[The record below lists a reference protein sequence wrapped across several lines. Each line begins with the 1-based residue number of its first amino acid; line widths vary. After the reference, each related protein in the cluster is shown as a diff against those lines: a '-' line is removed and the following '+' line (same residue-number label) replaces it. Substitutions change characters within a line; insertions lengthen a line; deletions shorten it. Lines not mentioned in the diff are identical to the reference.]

1 MGGVCDIPAIAEVCQ
16 TVGSGVTSLVAAP
29 FDWLAHTL
37 AAAAAWFFEAVWAVF
52 DTTTL
57 VDVTGDQYTQ
67 VYNLLFGVALFVM
80 LVFFCLQ
87 LITGLAHRDPTAL
100 SRAAVG
106 LGKSVLGSFVA
117 IALTATLLEITDQL
131 AIGIVQATGNTME
144 GMGDRI
150 ALMAAGLV
158 AINIASPGVGAIMTI
173 FLAGLA
179 IAATAIVWF
188 SLLIRKALLL
198 VAIVF
203 APIAL
208 AGFSWDATRGWFGK
222 WVAFVVAL
230 VFSKLVLVVLFLVAI
245 NQTAAP
251 IDLDLASI
259 SDPVAGV
266 VLMLVAAFAPYMTYK
281 FISFVGV
288 DMYHAMST
296 EQEAKGALNRPV
308 PCRLAPRLRSRRSR
322 SSTEVAPRA
331 GRRPRWRRAPP
342 AAPPDRVPARERP
355 GQQRRAQELQELRRP
370 PARPPQSSS
379 AVRWSARLPPPD
391 PSSATP
397 PDQQP
402 WDMPRVPFRQTYHRH
417 RQPRRLPGNRSHS
430 RAHRPRPRDRSPL
443 RAKGRQHDSE
453 QHPAREPAAPGSV
466 LPSVQARR
474 DARPLP
480 GTARDARHRTDRV
493 HQRRV
498 HGRRHPVRPHVTDL
512 GDKRRAC
519 LRPRGWSEAH

>member
-87 LITGLAHRDPTAL
+87 LITGLAHRDPSAL

-308 PCRLAPRLRSRRSR
+308 PVPVSPATAKSAKSILDGGGTSSGSAAPVATSAAGSATGSGAGAGASGAAA
-322 SSTEVAPRA
+322 SSAGTSGAAAAAGPAAAVIVGGQVAGKAASA
-331 GRRPRWRRAPP
+331 GPKLGNATGSAAMGHAEGAIPADMPP
-342 AAPPDRVPARERP
+342 APTASPTAGQPIPQPRTPTPPPRPIPTPRER
-355 GQQRRAQELQELRRP
+355 
-370 PARPPQSSS
+370 
-379 AVRWSARLPPPD
+379 
-391 PSSATP
+391 T
-397 PDQQP
+397 
-402 WDMPRVPFRQTYHRH
+402 
-417 RQPRRLPGNRSHS
+417 
-430 RAHRPRPRDRSPL
+430 
-443 RAKGRQHDSE
+443 
-453 QHPAREPAAPGSV
+453 
-466 LPSVQARR
+466 
-474 DARPLP
+474 
-480 GTARDARHRTDRV
+480 TA
-493 HQRRV
+493 
-498 HGRRHPVRPHVTDL
+498 
-512 GDKRRAC
+512 
-519 LRPRGWSEAH
+519 

>member
-117 IALTATLLEITDQL
+117 IALTATLLEVTDQL

-308 PCRLAPRLRSRRSR
+308 PVPVSPATAKSAKSILDGGGTSSGSAAPVTTSAAGSATG
-322 SSTEVAPRA
+322 SGAGAGASGAAASGAGTSGAAAAAGPAAAVIVGGQVAGKAASA
-331 GRRPRWRRAPP
+331 GPKLGNATGSAAMGHAEGAIPADIPP
-342 AAPPDRVPARERP
+342 APTASPAAGQPIPQPRTPNPPPRPIPTPRER
-355 GQQRRAQELQELRRP
+355 
-370 PARPPQSSS
+370 
-379 AVRWSARLPPPD
+379 
-391 PSSATP
+391 T
-397 PDQQP
+397 
-402 WDMPRVPFRQTYHRH
+402 
-417 RQPRRLPGNRSHS
+417 
-430 RAHRPRPRDRSPL
+430 
-443 RAKGRQHDSE
+443 
-453 QHPAREPAAPGSV
+453 
-466 LPSVQARR
+466 
-474 DARPLP
+474 
-480 GTARDARHRTDRV
+480 TA
-493 HQRRV
+493 
-498 HGRRHPVRPHVTDL
+498 
-512 GDKRRAC
+512 
-519 LRPRGWSEAH
+519 

>member
-57 VDVTGDQYTQ
+57 VDVTGVQYTQ

-117 IALTATLLEITDQL
+117 IALTATLLEVTDQL

-308 PCRLAPRLRSRRSR
+308 PVPVTPATAKSAKSILDGGGTSSGSAAP
-322 SSTEVAPRA
+322 VATSAA
-331 GRRPRWRRAPP
+331 GSATGSGAGAGASGAAASGAGTSGAAAAAGPAAAVVVGGQVAGKAASAGPKLGNATGSAAMGHAEGAIPADIPP
-342 AAPPDRVPARERP
+342 APTASPAAGQPIPQPRTPNPPPRPIPTPRER
-355 GQQRRAQELQELRRP
+355 
-370 PARPPQSSS
+370 
-379 AVRWSARLPPPD
+379 
-391 PSSATP
+391 T
-397 PDQQP
+397 
-402 WDMPRVPFRQTYHRH
+402 
-417 RQPRRLPGNRSHS
+417 
-430 RAHRPRPRDRSPL
+430 
-443 RAKGRQHDSE
+443 
-453 QHPAREPAAPGSV
+453 
-466 LPSVQARR
+466 
-474 DARPLP
+474 
-480 GTARDARHRTDRV
+480 TA
-493 HQRRV
+493 
-498 HGRRHPVRPHVTDL
+498 
-512 GDKRRAC
+512 
-519 LRPRGWSEAH
+519 

>member
-57 VDVTGDQYTQ
+57 VDVTGVQYTQ

-117 IALTATLLEITDQL
+117 IALTATLLEVTDQL

-308 PCRLAPRLRSRRSR
+308 PVPVSPATAKSAKSILDGGGTSSGSAAPAATSAAGSATGSGAGAGASGAAASGAGTLGAAAAAGPAAAVIVGGQ
-322 SSTEVAPRA
+322 VAGKAASA
-331 GRRPRWRRAPP
+331 GPKLGNATGSVAMGHAEGAIPADIPP
-342 AAPPDRVPARERP
+342 APTASPAAGQPIPQPRTPNPPPRPIPTPRER
-355 GQQRRAQELQELRRP
+355 
-370 PARPPQSSS
+370 
-379 AVRWSARLPPPD
+379 
-391 PSSATP
+391 T
-397 PDQQP
+397 
-402 WDMPRVPFRQTYHRH
+402 
-417 RQPRRLPGNRSHS
+417 
-430 RAHRPRPRDRSPL
+430 
-443 RAKGRQHDSE
+443 
-453 QHPAREPAAPGSV
+453 
-466 LPSVQARR
+466 
-474 DARPLP
+474 
-480 GTARDARHRTDRV
+480 TA
-493 HQRRV
+493 
-498 HGRRHPVRPHVTDL
+498 
-512 GDKRRAC
+512 
-519 LRPRGWSEAH
+519 

>member
-1 MGGVCDIPAIAEVCQ
+1 
-16 TVGSGVTSLVAAP
+16 
-29 FDWLAHTL
+29 
-37 AAAAAWFFEAVWAVF
+37 
-52 DTTTL
+52 
-57 VDVTGDQYTQ
+57 
-67 VYNLLFGVALFVM
+67 
-80 LVFFCLQ
+80 
-87 LITGLAHRDPTAL
+87 LAHRDPTAL
-100 SRAAVG
+100 SRAVVG

-117 IALTATLLEITDQL
+117 IALTATLLEITDRL

-150 ALMAAGLV
+150 ALMATGLV

-179 IAATAIVWF
+179 IAASAIVWF

-208 AGFSWDATRGWFGK
+208 AGFSWDAARGWFGK

-296 EQEAKGALNRPV
+296 EQEAKGAMNRPIPV
-308 PCRLAPRLRSRRSR
+308 PVSPAMATSAKAILGGGDAASGKAATPAVANATSGAVGSGTGAAASGTGASGAAAAAGPAAAVIIGGQVVGKVATAGPKLGNAAALAAEGHAEGSAPTDMPPTSTDPQAGARSIPQSRPTVTPPRALPAPR
-322 SSTEVAPRA
+322 
-331 GRRPRWRRAPP
+331 
-342 AAPPDRVPARERP
+342 ER
-355 GQQRRAQELQELRRP
+355 
-370 PARPPQSSS
+370 
-379 AVRWSARLPPPD
+379 
-391 PSSATP
+391 T
-397 PDQQP
+397 
-402 WDMPRVPFRQTYHRH
+402 
-417 RQPRRLPGNRSHS
+417 
-430 RAHRPRPRDRSPL
+430 
-443 RAKGRQHDSE
+443 
-453 QHPAREPAAPGSV
+453 
-466 LPSVQARR
+466 
-474 DARPLP
+474 
-480 GTARDARHRTDRV
+480 TA
-493 HQRRV
+493 
-498 HGRRHPVRPHVTDL
+498 
-512 GDKRRAC
+512 
-519 LRPRGWSEAH
+519 

>member
-1 MGGVCDIPAIAEVCQ
+1 MGGVCDIPAIADVCQ
-16 TVGSGVTSLVAAP
+16 TVGSGVVSLVAAP

-37 AAAAAWFFEAVWAVF
+37 GAAAAWFFQAVWSVF

-57 VDVTGDQYTQ
+57 VDVTGGQYVQ

-100 SRAAVG
+100 SRAAIG

-117 IALTATLLEITDQL
+117 ITLTATLLEITDRL

-150 ALMAAGLV
+150 AQMATGLV
-158 AINIASPGVGAIMTI
+158 AINITSPGVGAIMTI

-179 IAATAIVWF
+179 IAAAATVWF

-208 AGFSWDATRGWFGK
+208 AGFSWDAARGWFGK

-230 VFSKLVLVVLFLVAI
+230 VFSKLVLVVLFLVAV

-259 SDPVAGV
+259 SDPIAGV

-296 EQEAKGALNRPV
+296 EQEAKGAMNRPV
-308 PCRLAPRLRSRRSR
+308 PVPVTPATGRAAKSILDGAGASKSSGASATAAAPAAGGAAASA
-322 SSTEVAPRA
+322 STSGAAGAGASGVGATGAGGAGAAAAAGPAAAVVIGGQVISKAATAGPKLGAAAGHAASGHAEGAVPTEMPTPTGAPA
-331 GRRPRWRRAPP
+331 GASP
-342 AAPPDRVPARERP
+342 AAP
-355 GQQRRAQELQELRRP
+355 
-370 PARPPQSSS
+370 
-379 AVRWSARLPPPD
+379 
-391 PSSATP
+391 
-397 PDQQP
+397 QP
-402 WDMPRVPFRQTYHRH
+402 
-417 RQPRRLPGNRSHS
+417 
-430 RAHRPRPRDRSPL
+430 
-443 RAKGRQHDSE
+443 K
-453 QHPAREPAAPGSV
+453 PAAAP
-466 LPSVQARR
+466 P
-474 DARPLP
+474 RPLP
-480 GTARDARHRTDRV
+480 TPRERT
-493 HQRRV
+493 
-498 HGRRHPVRPHVTDL
+498 P
-512 GDKRRAC
+512 A
-519 LRPRGWSEAH
+519 

>member
-150 ALMAAGLV
+150 ALMATGLV

-308 PCRLAPRLRSRRSR
+308 PVPVSPATAKSAKSILDGGGT
-322 SSTEVAPRA
+322 SSGSATPVATSAA
-331 GRRPRWRRAPP
+331 GS
-342 AAPPDRVPARERP
+342 AAGSGAGAGAS
-355 GQQRRAQELQELRRP
+355 GQQRQAQELQELRRP

-379 AVRWSARLPPPD
+379 AGRWLARLPPPD

-397 PDQQP
+397 PDQRP

-430 RAHRPRPRDRSPL
+430 RAHRTRPRDRSPL

-453 QHPAREPAAPGSV
+453 QPPAREPAAPGSV

-474 DARPLP
+474 DARPFP
-480 GTARDARHRTDRV
+480 GTARDARHRTNRV

-498 HGRRHPVRPHVTDL
+498 PGRRHPLRPHVTDL
-512 GDKRRAC
+512 GDKRRSC
-519 LRPRGWSEAH
+519 LRPRGWPEAH

>member
-1 MGGVCDIPAIAEVCQ
+1 MAGVCDVPVIADVCQ
-16 TVGSGVTSLVAAP
+16 SVGSGVASLVAAP

-37 AAAAAWFFEAVWAVF
+37 GGAAAWFFEAVWTVF

-57 VDVTGDQYTQ
+57 VDVTGAQYVQ

-100 SRAAVG
+100 SRAAIG

-117 IALTATLLEITDQL
+117 ITLTATLLEITDRL

-150 ALMAAGLV
+150 ALMATGLMAV
-158 AINIASPGVGAIMTI
+158 NVASPGVGAILTI

-208 AGFSWDATRGWFGK
+208 AGFSWDAARGWFGK

-230 VFSKLVLVVLFLVAI
+230 VFSKLVLVVLFLVAV

-259 SDPVAGV
+259 SDPIAGV

-296 EQEAKGALNRPV
+296 EQEAKGAMNRPV
-308 PCRLAPRLRSRRSR
+308 PVPVTPATGRAAKSILDGAGASKTAGAGATATAPGAGSAAVGAGGSGAASAGASGAGAAGAGGAGAAAAAAGPAAAVVIGGQVISKAATAGPKLGAAAGHAASGHAEGAVPTELPTPAGA
-322 SSTEVAPRA
+322 STGAVAAPQ
-331 GRRPRWRRAPP
+331 PKPTTAPP
-342 AAPPDRVPARERP
+342 RPIPTPRERT
-355 GQQRRAQELQELRRP
+355 
-370 PARPPQSSS
+370 PA
-379 AVRWSARLPPPD
+379 
-391 PSSATP
+391 
-397 PDQQP
+397 
-402 WDMPRVPFRQTYHRH
+402 
-417 RQPRRLPGNRSHS
+417 
-430 RAHRPRPRDRSPL
+430 
-443 RAKGRQHDSE
+443 
-453 QHPAREPAAPGSV
+453 
-466 LPSVQARR
+466 
-474 DARPLP
+474 
-480 GTARDARHRTDRV
+480 
-493 HQRRV
+493 
-498 HGRRHPVRPHVTDL
+498 
-512 GDKRRAC
+512 
-519 LRPRGWSEAH
+519 

>member
-1 MGGVCDIPAIAEVCQ
+1 VGGVCDIPAIADVCQ
-16 TVGSGVTSLVAAP
+16 NVGSGVVSLVAAP

-37 AAAAAWFFEAVWAVF
+37 GAAAGWFFQAVWAVF

-57 VDVTGDQYTQ
+57 VDVTGGQYVQ

-100 SRAAVG
+100 LRAAVG
-106 LGKSVLGSFVA
+106 LGKSVLGSFVT
-117 IALTATLLEITDQL
+117 ITLTATLLEITDRL

-150 ALMAAGLV
+150 ALMAAGLM
-158 AINIASPGVGAIMTI
+158 AINVTTPGVGAIMTI

-208 AGFSWDATRGWFGK
+208 AGFSWDAARGWFGK

-230 VFSKLVLVVLFLVAI
+230 VVSKLVLVVLFLVAV

-296 EQEAKGALNRPV
+296 EQEAKGAMNRPV
-308 PCRLAPRLRSRRSR
+308 PVPVTPATAKSAKSILDGAGASRGSGSGSTSASGAASGAGGATATSGAGAAGAGASGVGASGAGAGTGAAAAAGPAAAVVIGAQVVSKAATAGPKLGTAVGAAASGHAEGAAP
-322 SSTEVAPRA
+322 TELPPPTGAQPGV
-331 GRRPRWRRAPP
+331 P
-342 AAPPDRVPARERP
+342 AAPRP
-355 GQQRRAQELQELRRP
+355 
-370 PARPPQSSS
+370 
-379 AVRWSARLPPPD
+379 
-391 PSSATP
+391 
-397 PDQQP
+397 
-402 WDMPRVPFRQTYHRH
+402 
-417 RQPRRLPGNRSHS
+417 N
-430 RAHRPRPRDRSPL
+430 
-443 RAKGRQHDSE
+443 
-453 QHPAREPAAPGSV
+453 PAATAP
-466 LPSVQARR
+466 
-474 DARPLP
+474 RPLP
-480 GTARDARHRTDRV
+480 TPRERT
-493 HQRRV
+493 
-498 HGRRHPVRPHVTDL
+498 P
-512 GDKRRAC
+512 A
-519 LRPRGWSEAH
+519 

>member
-1 MGGVCDIPAIAEVCQ
+1 VGGVCDIPAIAEVCQ

-117 IALTATLLEITDQL
+117 IALTATLLEVTDQL

-308 PCRLAPRLRSRRSR
+308 PVPVSPATAKSAKSILDGGGTSSGAAPSVARSAGSAAGTGAGAGA
-322 SSTEVAPRA
+322 SGAAASGAGTLGAAAAAGPAAAVIVGGQVAGKAASA
-331 GRRPRWRRAPP
+331 GPNLGNATGSAAMGHAEGAIPADIPP
-342 AAPPDRVPARERP
+342 APTASPGAGQPMPQPRTPTPPPRPIPTPRER
-355 GQQRRAQELQELRRP
+355 
-370 PARPPQSSS
+370 
-379 AVRWSARLPPPD
+379 
-391 PSSATP
+391 T
-397 PDQQP
+397 
-402 WDMPRVPFRQTYHRH
+402 
-417 RQPRRLPGNRSHS
+417 
-430 RAHRPRPRDRSPL
+430 
-443 RAKGRQHDSE
+443 
-453 QHPAREPAAPGSV
+453 
-466 LPSVQARR
+466 
-474 DARPLP
+474 
-480 GTARDARHRTDRV
+480 TA
-493 HQRRV
+493 
-498 HGRRHPVRPHVTDL
+498 
-512 GDKRRAC
+512 
-519 LRPRGWSEAH
+519 

>member
-1 MGGVCDIPAIAEVCQ
+1 MPAIAEVCQ
-16 TVGSGVTSLVAAP
+16 AVGAGVTSLVAAP

-37 AAAAAWFFEAVWAVF
+37 ASTAAWFFQAVWTVF

-57 VDVTGDQYTQ
+57 VDVTGAQYVQ

-150 ALMAAGLV
+150 ALMATGLV

-173 FLAGLA
+173 FLGGLA

-208 AGFSWDATRGWFGK
+208 AGFSWDAARGWFGK

-245 NQTAAP
+245 NQAAAP

-308 PCRLAPRLRSRRSR
+308 PVPVTPGTAQSAKSILDGGGQSGGASTTAASGAGGTAAGSGAGALPTDAARQARPASRCPSPG
-322 SSTEVAPRA
+322 APRA
-331 GRRPRWRRAPP
+331 AAAAGPAAAVVVGAQVVGKAAAAGPKLGNAAGASAMGQAEGAAPVQASPLPSGTRVAEQPSAQLRTPAPP
-342 AAPPDRVPARERP
+342 RT
-355 GQQRRAQELQELRRP
+355 
-370 PARPPQSSS
+370 
-379 AVRWSARLPPPD
+379 
-391 PSSATP
+391 ATP
-397 PDQQP
+397 P
-402 WDMPRVPFRQTYHRH
+402 PRSTP
-417 RQPRRLPGNRSHS
+417 
-430 RAHRPRPRDRSPL
+430 APL
-443 RAKGRQHDSE
+443 ERT
-453 QHPAREPAAPGSV
+453 
-466 LPSVQARR
+466 
-474 DARPLP
+474 
-480 GTARDARHRTDRV
+480 TA
-493 HQRRV
+493 
-498 HGRRHPVRPHVTDL
+498 
-512 GDKRRAC
+512 
-519 LRPRGWSEAH
+519 

>member
-1 MGGVCDIPAIAEVCQ
+1 VGGVCDIPAIAEVCQ

-117 IALTATLLEITDQL
+117 IALTATLLEVTDQL

-308 PCRLAPRLRSRRSR
+308 PVPVSPATAKSAKSILDGGGTSSGSAAPAATSAAGSATGPGAGAGA
-322 SSTEVAPRA
+322 SGAAASGAGTSGAAAAAGPAAAVIVGGQVAGKAASA
-331 GRRPRWRRAPP
+331 GPKLGNATGSAAMGHAEGAIPADIPP
-342 AAPPDRVPARERP
+342 APTASPAAGQPIPQPRTPNPPPRPIPTPRER
-355 GQQRRAQELQELRRP
+355 
-370 PARPPQSSS
+370 
-379 AVRWSARLPPPD
+379 
-391 PSSATP
+391 T
-397 PDQQP
+397 
-402 WDMPRVPFRQTYHRH
+402 
-417 RQPRRLPGNRSHS
+417 
-430 RAHRPRPRDRSPL
+430 
-443 RAKGRQHDSE
+443 
-453 QHPAREPAAPGSV
+453 
-466 LPSVQARR
+466 
-474 DARPLP
+474 
-480 GTARDARHRTDRV
+480 TA
-493 HQRRV
+493 
-498 HGRRHPVRPHVTDL
+498 
-512 GDKRRAC
+512 
-519 LRPRGWSEAH
+519 

>member
-1 MGGVCDIPAIAEVCQ
+1 MGGVCDIPAIADVCQ
-16 TVGSGVTSLVAAP
+16 TVGTGVASLVAAP

-37 AAAAAWFFEAVWAVF
+37 AAAAAWFFQAVWAVF

-57 VDVTGDQYTQ
+57 VDVTGGQYVQ

-80 LVFFCLQ
+80 LVFFCMQ

-100 SRAAVG
+100 SRAAIG

-117 IALTATLLEITDQL
+117 ITLTATLLEITDRL

-150 ALMAAGLV
+150 ALMATGLV
-158 AINIASPGVGAIMTI
+158 AINITSPGVGAIMTI

-208 AGFSWDATRGWFGK
+208 AGFSWDAARGWFGK

-230 VFSKLVLVVLFLVAI
+230 VFSKLVLVVLFLVAV

-288 DMYHAMST
+288 DMYHAMSS
-296 EQEAKGALNRPV
+296 EQEAKGAMNRPIPV
-308 PCRLAPRLRSRRSR
+308 PVTPTSARSARSILDGGTAKGR
-322 SSTEVAPRA
+322 GSPTTSAATGAGGSTASVGASGAAGAGASSGISAGASGAGPAVAS
-331 GRRPRWRRAPP
+331 P
-342 AAPPDRVPARERP
+342 AAAVIVGGQVVSRATTAGPKLGNAAGLAASEHAAGTAPTELPGPTGAPAGVHSAPQPRP
-355 GQQRRAQELQELRRP
+355 A
-370 PARPPQSSS
+370 
-379 AVRWSARLPPPD
+379 
-391 PSSATP
+391 ATP
-397 PDQQP
+397 P
-402 WDMPRVPFRQTYHRH
+402 
-417 RQPRRLPGNRSHS
+417 
-430 RAHRPRPRDRSPL
+430 
-443 RAKGRQHDSE
+443 
-453 QHPAREPAAPGSV
+453 
-466 LPSVQARR
+466 
-474 DARPLP
+474 RPLP
-480 GTARDARHRTDRV
+480 TPRERT
-493 HQRRV
+493 
-498 HGRRHPVRPHVTDL
+498 
-512 GDKRRAC
+512 RA
-519 LRPRGWSEAH
+519 

>member
-117 IALTATLLEITDQL
+117 IALTATLLEVTDQL

-308 PCRLAPRLRSRRSR
+308 PVPVSPATAKSAKSILDGGGTSSGSAAP
-322 SSTEVAPRA
+322 VATSAA
-331 GRRPRWRRAPP
+331 GSATGSGAGAGASGAAASGAGTSGAAAAAGPAAAVIVGGQVAGKAASAGPKLGNATGSAAMGHAEGAIPADIPP
-342 AAPPDRVPARERP
+342 APTASPTAGQPIPQPRTPNPPPRPIPTPRER
-355 GQQRRAQELQELRRP
+355 
-370 PARPPQSSS
+370 
-379 AVRWSARLPPPD
+379 
-391 PSSATP
+391 T
-397 PDQQP
+397 
-402 WDMPRVPFRQTYHRH
+402 
-417 RQPRRLPGNRSHS
+417 
-430 RAHRPRPRDRSPL
+430 
-443 RAKGRQHDSE
+443 
-453 QHPAREPAAPGSV
+453 
-466 LPSVQARR
+466 
-474 DARPLP
+474 
-480 GTARDARHRTDRV
+480 TA
-493 HQRRV
+493 
-498 HGRRHPVRPHVTDL
+498 
-512 GDKRRAC
+512 
-519 LRPRGWSEAH
+519 

>member
-1 MGGVCDIPAIAEVCQ
+1 VGGVCDIPAIAEVCQ

-117 IALTATLLEITDQL
+117 IALTAALLEITDQL

-230 VFSKLVLVVLFLVAI
+230 VFSKLVLVVLFLVAV

-308 PCRLAPRLRSRRSR
+308 PVPVGPATAKSAKSILDGGGTSSGSAAPVATSAAG
-322 SSTEVAPRA
+322 STSGSGAGAGASGAAASGAGTSGAAAAAGPAAAVIVGGQVAGKAASA
-331 GRRPRWRRAPP
+331 GAKLGNATGSTAMGHAEGAIPADIPPSPPAPP
-342 AAPPDRVPARERP
+342 AAGQPIPQPRTPTPPPRPIPTPRER
-355 GQQRRAQELQELRRP
+355 
-370 PARPPQSSS
+370 
-379 AVRWSARLPPPD
+379 
-391 PSSATP
+391 T
-397 PDQQP
+397 
-402 WDMPRVPFRQTYHRH
+402 
-417 RQPRRLPGNRSHS
+417 
-430 RAHRPRPRDRSPL
+430 
-443 RAKGRQHDSE
+443 
-453 QHPAREPAAPGSV
+453 
-466 LPSVQARR
+466 
-474 DARPLP
+474 
-480 GTARDARHRTDRV
+480 TA
-493 HQRRV
+493 
-498 HGRRHPVRPHVTDL
+498 
-512 GDKRRAC
+512 
-519 LRPRGWSEAH
+519 

>member
-1 MGGVCDIPAIAEVCQ
+1 MAGVCDIPVIAEVCQ
-16 TVGSGVTSLVAAP
+16 TVGSGVASLVAAP

-37 AAAAAWFFEAVWAVF
+37 AAAAAWFFQAVWAVF

-57 VDVTGDQYTQ
+57 VDVTGEQYIQ

-106 LGKSVLGSFVA
+106 LGKSVLGSFVV
-117 IALTATLLEITDQL
+117 ITLTATLLEITDRL

-150 ALMAAGLV
+150 GLMATGLV
-158 AINIASPGVGAIMTI
+158 AINITSPGVGAIMTI

-179 IAATAIVWF
+179 IAASAIVWF

-208 AGFSWDATRGWFGK
+208 AGFSWDAARGWFGK
-222 WVAFVVAL
+222 WAAFVVAL
-230 VFSKLVLVVLFLVAI
+230 VFSKLVLVVLFLVAV

-296 EQEAKGALNRPV
+296 EQEAKGAMNRPIPV
-308 PCRLAPRLRSRRSR
+308 PVTPATAKSAKSILGGGGAASSGSATPAAAKATSGAAGPGGSAAASGGTAAAGPAAAAVIGGQAATKAAGAGPKLGSAAGTAAEGHAEGAAPADMPSASNGSQPGVVPIPPSRP
-322 SSTEVAPRA
+322 T
-331 GRRPRWRRAPP
+331 
-342 AAPPDRVPARERP
+342 AAPP
-355 GQQRRAQELQELRRP
+355 
-370 PARPPQSSS
+370 
-379 AVRWSARLPPPD
+379 
-391 PSSATP
+391 
-397 PDQQP
+397 
-402 WDMPRVPFRQTYHRH
+402 
-417 RQPRRLPGNRSHS
+417 
-430 RAHRPRPRDRSPL
+430 
-443 RAKGRQHDSE
+443 
-453 QHPAREPAAPGSV
+453 
-466 LPSVQARR
+466 
-474 DARPLP
+474 RPLP
-480 GTARDARHRTDRV
+480 TPGERTTA
-493 HQRRV
+493 
-498 HGRRHPVRPHVTDL
+498 
-512 GDKRRAC
+512 
-519 LRPRGWSEAH
+519 

>member
-117 IALTATLLEITDQL
+117 IALTATLLEVTDQL

-308 PCRLAPRLRSRRSR
+308 PVPVSPATAKSAKSILDGGGTSSGSAAP
-322 SSTEVAPRA
+322 VATSAA
-331 GRRPRWRRAPP
+331 GSATGSGAGAGASGAAASGAGTSGAAAAAGP
-342 AAPPDRVPARERP
+342 AAAVIVGGQVAGKAASAGPKLGNATGSAAMGHAEGAVPADVPPSPTAAPTAGHPIPQRRTPTPPSRPIPTPRER
-355 GQQRRAQELQELRRP
+355 
-370 PARPPQSSS
+370 
-379 AVRWSARLPPPD
+379 
-391 PSSATP
+391 T
-397 PDQQP
+397 
-402 WDMPRVPFRQTYHRH
+402 T
-417 RQPRRLPGNRSHS
+417 
-430 RAHRPRPRDRSPL
+430 
-443 RAKGRQHDSE
+443 
-453 QHPAREPAAPGSV
+453 
-466 LPSVQARR
+466 
-474 DARPLP
+474 
-480 GTARDARHRTDRV
+480 T
-493 HQRRV
+493 
-498 HGRRHPVRPHVTDL
+498 
-512 GDKRRAC
+512 
-519 LRPRGWSEAH
+519 

>member
-1 MGGVCDIPAIAEVCQ
+1 VGGVCDIPAIAEVCQ

-117 IALTATLLEITDQL
+117 IALTATLLEVTDQL

-308 PCRLAPRLRSRRSR
+308 PVPVSPATAKSAKSILDGGGTSSGSAAP
-322 SSTEVAPRA
+322 VATSAA
-331 GRRPRWRRAPP
+331 GSATGSGAGAGASGAAASGAGTSGAAAAAGPAAAVIVGGQVAGKAASAGPKLGNATGSAAMGHAEGAIPADIPP
-342 AAPPDRVPARERP
+342 APTASPAAGQPIPQPRTPTPPPRPIPTPRER
-355 GQQRRAQELQELRRP
+355 
-370 PARPPQSSS
+370 
-379 AVRWSARLPPPD
+379 
-391 PSSATP
+391 T
-397 PDQQP
+397 
-402 WDMPRVPFRQTYHRH
+402 
-417 RQPRRLPGNRSHS
+417 
-430 RAHRPRPRDRSPL
+430 
-443 RAKGRQHDSE
+443 
-453 QHPAREPAAPGSV
+453 
-466 LPSVQARR
+466 
-474 DARPLP
+474 
-480 GTARDARHRTDRV
+480 TA
-493 HQRRV
+493 
-498 HGRRHPVRPHVTDL
+498 
-512 GDKRRAC
+512 
-519 LRPRGWSEAH
+519 

>member
-1 MGGVCDIPAIAEVCQ
+1 MAGVCDIPVIADVCQ
-16 TVGSGVTSLVAAP
+16 SVGSGVASLVAAP

-37 AAAAAWFFEAVWAVF
+37 GGAAAWFFEAVWTVF

-57 VDVTGDQYTQ
+57 VDVTGAQYVQ

-100 SRAAVG
+100 SRAAIG

-117 IALTATLLEITDQL
+117 ITLTATLLEITDRL

-150 ALMAAGLV
+150 ALMATGLMAV
-158 AINIASPGVGAIMTI
+158 NVASPGVGAILTI

-208 AGFSWDATRGWFGK
+208 AGFSWDAARGWFGK

-230 VFSKLVLVVLFLVAI
+230 VFSKLVLVVLFLVAV

-259 SDPVAGV
+259 SDPIAGV

-296 EQEAKGALNRPV
+296 EQEAKGAMNRPV
-308 PCRLAPRLRSRRSR
+308 PVPVTPATGRAARSILDGAGASKDAGAGAAATAPGGSGAAASAGTSGAAGAGASGGGAAGAGGAGAAAAAGPAAAVVIGGQVISKAAAAGPKLGAAAGHAASGHAEGAVP
-322 SSTEVAPRA
+322 TELPTRGTPA
-331 GRRPRWRRAPP
+331 GTVPAPP
-342 AAPPDRVPARERP
+342 PKPTAAPPRPTPTPRERT
-355 GQQRRAQELQELRRP
+355 
-370 PARPPQSSS
+370 PA
-379 AVRWSARLPPPD
+379 
-391 PSSATP
+391 
-397 PDQQP
+397 
-402 WDMPRVPFRQTYHRH
+402 
-417 RQPRRLPGNRSHS
+417 
-430 RAHRPRPRDRSPL
+430 
-443 RAKGRQHDSE
+443 
-453 QHPAREPAAPGSV
+453 
-466 LPSVQARR
+466 
-474 DARPLP
+474 
-480 GTARDARHRTDRV
+480 
-493 HQRRV
+493 
-498 HGRRHPVRPHVTDL
+498 
-512 GDKRRAC
+512 
-519 LRPRGWSEAH
+519 

>member
-16 TVGSGVTSLVAAP
+16 TVGSGVVSLVAAP

-37 AAAAAWFFEAVWAVF
+37 GAAAAWFFQAVWAVF

-57 VDVTGDQYTQ
+57 VDVTGGQYVQ

-100 SRAAVG
+100 SRAAIG

-117 IALTATLLEITDQL
+117 ITLTATLLEITDRL
-131 AIGIVQATGNTME
+131 AIGIVQATGNTMQ

-150 ALMAAGLV
+150 ALMATGLV
-158 AINIASPGVGAIMTI
+158 AINITSPGVGAIMTI

-179 IAATAIVWF
+179 IAAAAIVWF

-208 AGFSWDATRGWFGK
+208 AGFSWDAARGWFGK
-222 WVAFVVAL
+222 WVSFVVAL
-230 VFSKLVLVVLFLVAI
+230 VFSKLVLVVLFLVAV
-245 NQTAAP
+245 NQTASP

-259 SDPVAGV
+259 SDPIAGV

-296 EQEAKGALNRPV
+296 EQEAKGAMNRPV
-308 PCRLAPRLRSRRSR
+308 PVPVTPA
-322 SSTEVAPRA
+322 TGRA
-331 GRRPRWRRAPP
+331 AKSVVDGAG
-342 AAPPDRVPARERP
+342 ASKGA
-355 GQQRRAQELQELRRP
+355 G
-370 PARPPQSSS
+370 SG
-379 AVRWSARLPPPD
+379 
-391 PSSATP
+391 AT
-397 PDQQP
+397 
-402 WDMPRVPFRQTYHRH
+402 
-417 RQPRRLPGNRSHS
+417 
-430 RAHRPRPRDRSPL
+430 A
-443 RAKGRQHDSE
+443 
-453 QHPAREPAAPGSV
+453 AAPGAGGAAASAGTSGTAGAGAPGVGSV
-466 LPSVQARR
+466 GAGGVGAAAAAGPAAAVVIGGQVVSKAATAGPKLGVAAGHTASGHAEGAVPTELPASAGAPASAAPAPQPKPAT
-474 DARPLP
+474 APPRPLP
-480 GTARDARHRTDRV
+480 TLRERT
-493 HQRRV
+493 
-498 HGRRHPVRPHVTDL
+498 P
-512 GDKRRAC
+512 A
-519 LRPRGWSEAH
+519 